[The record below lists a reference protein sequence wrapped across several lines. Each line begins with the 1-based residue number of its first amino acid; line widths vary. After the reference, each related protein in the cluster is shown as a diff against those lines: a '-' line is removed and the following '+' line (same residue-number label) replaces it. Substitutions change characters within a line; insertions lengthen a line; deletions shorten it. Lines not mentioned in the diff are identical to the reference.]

1 MQISGTTALVT
12 GAGRRIGRALA
23 LSLGESGADV
33 VVHYNTSEDA
43 ALETV
48 DTLRDMGV
56 NAEAVGADLSDA
68 DGCAFLWSESLRL
81 MRDVPRI
88 VINNASFYGRFS
100 FSDTDSD
107 IWDVAMNVN
116 VRAPFLLA
124 KSLASSLSDG
134 VPGKVININDSR
146 RVYRS
151 RFAYG
156 ISNAALSGLTR
167 SLSVMLAPDIQVN
180 EVLLGPTLPPV
191 DAKESDV
198 DTTGDVRD
206 RFAMYGPSGRMG
218 SLSDVCDAVKF
229 LISNDHISGA
239 SLSVDGGLS
248 ARW

>member
-33 VVHYNTSEDA
+33 VVHYNTSADA
-43 ALETV
+43 ALKTV

-116 VRAPFLLA
+116 VRAPFLLT

-156 ISNAALSGLTR
+156 VSNAALSGLTR
-167 SLSVMLAPDIQVN
+167 SLSVTLAPDIQVN

-191 DAKESDV
+191 DTLESDV
-198 DTTGDVRD
+198 DTNRDVRD

-229 LISNDHISGA
+229 LILNDHISGA

>member
-1 MQISGTTALVT
+1 MQICGTTALVT

-33 VVHYNTSEDA
+33 VVHYNTSADA

-56 NAEAVGADLSDA
+56 NAAAVGADLSDA

-81 MRDVPRI
+81 MGDVPRI

-134 VPGKVININDSR
+134 FPGKIININDSR

-156 ISNAALSGLTR
+156 VSNATLSGLTR
-167 SLSVMLAPDIQVN
+167 SLSVTLAPDIQVN

-191 DAKESDV
+191 DAKESNV
-198 DTTGDVRD
+198 DTDRDVRD

-229 LISNDHISGA
+229 LILNDHISGA

>member
-48 DTLRDMGV
+48 DMLRDMGV
-56 NAEAVGADLSDA
+56 NAMAVGADLSDA

-116 VRAPFLLA
+116 VRAPFLLT

-167 SLSVMLAPDIQVN
+167 SLSVTLAPDIQVN

-198 DTTGDVRD
+198 GTNRDVRD
-206 RFAMYGPSGRMG
+206 RFAMYGPSGRMS

-229 LISNDHISGA
+229 LIMNDHISGA

-248 ARW
+248 AR

>member
-33 VVHYNTSEDA
+33 VVHYNTSTDA

-48 DTLRDMGV
+48 DMLRDMGV
-56 NAEAVGADLSDA
+56 KAEAVGADLSDA

-81 MRDVPRI
+81 IGDVPRI

-156 ISNAALSGLTR
+156 VSNAALSGLTR
-167 SLSVMLAPDIQVN
+167 SLSVILAPDIQVN

-198 DTTGDVRD
+198 GTNRDVRD
-206 RFAMYGPSGRMG
+206 RFAMYGPSGRMS

-229 LISNDHISGA
+229 LIMNDHISGA

>member
-1 MQISGTTALVT
+1 MQICGTTALVT

-33 VVHYNTSEDA
+33 VVHYNTSADA
-43 ALETV
+43 ALGTV
-48 DTLRDMGV
+48 GMLQDMGV
-56 NAEAVGADLSDA
+56 KAAAVAADLSDA
-68 DGCAFLWSESLRL
+68 DGCALLWSQSLRL
-81 MRDVPRI
+81 MGDVPRI

-100 FSDTDSD
+100 FWDTGSD
-107 IWDVAMNVN
+107 IWDVAMGVN
-116 VRAPFLLA
+116 VRAPFLLS
-124 KSLASSLSDG
+124 KSLASSLSNG
-134 VPGKVININDSR
+134 VPGKVVNINDSR

-156 ISNAALSGLTR
+156 VSNAGLSGLTR
-167 SLSVMLAPDIQVN
+167 SLSVALAPDVQVN

-191 DAKESDV
+191 DMPESDV
-198 DTTGDVRD
+198 DVDRDVRD
-206 RFAMYGPSGRMG
+206 RYAMYGPSGRMG

-229 LISNDHISGA
+229 LILNDHISGA